1 MIVEEHAFGRTVER
15 RDLIPADSKG
25 WIPAFAGMTRKVR
38 DAFARLRRDHHHFAA
53 GLLVSLS
60 LLATHRSAIADEAPK
75 PPAARTMA
83 DIVAA
88 SKPSDWR
95 PLDPA
100 NTLYLDLA
108 AGRVVIEL
116 APAFAPRHAENIKT
130 MAREHY
136 FDGLAILRVQDNF
149 VTQWGD
155 PDSDKPDKARA
166 LGKAAKTLAPEFE
179 RAISGGR
186 PLAFTPLPDGDVYA
200 PEVGFV
206 DGMPAA
212 RDAKSNKEW
221 LAHCYGTVGAG
232 RDVGEETGSGAE
244 LYVVIGQ
251 APRQL
256 DRNIA
261 VVGRVVQG
269 MDLLASLPRGT
280 GALGFYEKPE
290 QRLPIKS
297 VRLAADVPAAERT
310 ELEVMRTE
318 TPTFAALVESR
329 RNRRDDWYKVPAGK
343 IDLCNVPIPVRSI
356 AAAAKKP

>member
-1 MIVEEHAFGRTVER
+1 MRQCLRVTATSDRHSGEGRTH
-15 RDLIPADSKG
+15 KKN
-25 WIPAFAGMTRKVR
+25 WIPAFAGMTSSRVGVV
-38 DAFARLRRDHHHFAA
+38 AACFALCVSCQSALAA
-53 GLLVSLS
+53 EP
-60 LLATHRSAIADEAPK
+60 AKAK
-75 PPAARTMA
+75 PTTMA
-83 DIVAA
+83 DVIAA
-88 SKPSDWR
+88 SKPADWR

-116 APAFAPRHAENIKT
+116 APAFAPLHAANIKT
-130 MAREHY
+130 MVREHY

-155 PDSDKPDKARA
+155 PDSDKPEKARA
-166 LGKAAKTLAPEFE
+166 LGKAAKTVAAEFE
-179 RAISGGR
+179 RASGGDW
-186 PLAFTPLPDGDVYA
+186 PFAFTPLADGDVYA

-206 DGMPAA
+206 NGMPAA
-212 RDAKSNKEW
+212 RDTKAGKAW
-221 LAHCYGTVGAG
+221 LAHCYGMVGAG

-269 MDLLASLPRGT
+269 MELLASLPRGT
-280 GALGFYEKPE
+280 GPLGFYEKPE
-290 QRLPIKS
+290 QRRPIKS
-297 VRLAADVPAAERT
+297 VRLAADVPATERT
-310 ELEVMRTE
+310 NLEVMRTE
-318 TPTFAALVESR
+318 TATFAALVESR

-343 IDLCNVPIPVRSI
+343 IDLCNVPIPARPI
-356 AAAAKKP
+356 AASAKP